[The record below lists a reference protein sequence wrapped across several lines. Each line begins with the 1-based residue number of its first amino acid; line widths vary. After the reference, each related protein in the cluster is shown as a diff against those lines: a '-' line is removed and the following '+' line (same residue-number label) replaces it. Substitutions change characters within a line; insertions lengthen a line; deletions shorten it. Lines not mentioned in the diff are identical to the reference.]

1 MTVTQV
7 DPVLQRARV
16 ATTFA
21 FTVQAMSLA
30 ILVTRTPTLK
40 TRLDLSDGELGL
52 LLVLVPIVAAVG
64 SVIAGTLAP
73 RVGSKA
79 VLRVAGPLV
88 PLSVVVVGFSYD
100 IWLTVGALVA
110 FGVALGA
117 ADASMNMQA
126 TSVQHS
132 YGRPIIASC
141 YAWFSLA
148 SLIGALLA
156 SGAAATEFGLGA
168 FFLVCAIIVVPVQ
181 VSLGRFLLAD
191 AVVVEHRPP
200 ARVPWRP
207 ILLIGLG
214 LMFASILESA
224 ATNWSA
230 VFLTDEVAA
239 TEAIGALGYGV
250 YSLVLLVF
258 RVFIDRLDMRFGP
271 VALIRA
277 SGVIGVIAVILIAV
291 APSPAVALLGFAVLG
306 LSVAP
311 VFPLAFT
318 AGASHDPDRSG
329 RAVAR
334 VNIFNY
340 AGALLGAPLIGVVA
354 EFSNLRIA
362 FAVLLVAPIAVLAL
376 ARSYRVSSL

>member
-21 FTVQAMSLA
+21 FTVQALSLA

-224 ATNWSA
+224 A
-230 VFLTDEVAA
+230 
-239 TEAIGALGYGV
+239 
-250 YSLVLLVF
+250 
-258 RVFIDRLDMRFGP
+258 R
-271 VALIRA
+271 LIRA
-277 SGVIGVIAVILIAV
+277 SRGSVMPV
-291 APSPAVALLGFAVLG
+291 ALHASLPSPALTRHARRWQTLVQLAWYVTISSPHCRSCFRTAAARRHCPMPP
-306 LSVAP
+306 LSRQRTPNSATTAQSHQLRRYAAT
-311 VFPLAFT
+311 FLA
-318 AGASHDPDRSG
+318 
-329 RAVAR
+329 
-334 VNIFNY
+334 
-340 AGALLGAPLIGVVA
+340 
-354 EFSNLRIA
+354 
-362 FAVLLVAPIAVLAL
+362 LVAVPTI
-376 ARSYRVSSL
+376 VSVCRRRAK

>member
-1 MTVTQV
+1 
-7 DPVLQRARV
+7 
-16 ATTFA
+16 
-21 FTVQAMSLA
+21 
-30 ILVTRTPTLK
+30 
-40 TRLDLSDGELGL
+40 
-52 LLVLVPIVAAVG
+52 
-64 SVIAGTLAP
+64 
-73 RVGSKA
+73 
-79 VLRVAGPLV
+79 
-88 PLSVVVVGFSYD
+88 
-100 IWLTVGALVA
+100 
-110 FGVALGA
+110 
-117 ADASMNMQA
+117 
-126 TSVQHS
+126 
-132 YGRPIIASC
+132 
-141 YAWFSLA
+141 
-148 SLIGALLA
+148 
-156 SGAAATEFGLGA
+156 
-168 FFLVCAIIVVPVQ
+168 
-181 VSLGRFLLAD
+181 
-191 AVVVEHRPP
+191 
-200 ARVPWRP
+200 
-207 ILLIGLG
+207 
-214 LMFASILESA
+214 MFASILESA